1 MVSSNAATVEHYLAE
16 LKEPRRSEITV
27 LLDLIRDNLPAGFI
41 ETMAW
46 GMIVFQVPLEVSG
59 PTYNDQPLAAVAL
72 ASQKNHISFYLSAI
86 YASKELTSE
95 FQSRWANSGKRLDMG
110 KSCVRFTSL
119 EKADLETLAWAVSR
133 FDPVRF
139 SETYSS
145 ARSGMS
151 R

>member
-1 MVSSNAATVEHYLAE
+1 MVSSNAVTIEQYLAE
-16 LKEPRRSEITV
+16 LAEPRRSEISQ
-27 LLDLIRDNLPAGFI
+27 LLDLIRANLPSGFI

-59 PTYNDQPLAAVAL
+59 ATYNDQPLAAVAL

-86 YASKELTSE
+86 YASEELTGE

-139 SETYSS
+139 SEMYMQ
-145 ARSGMS
+145 ARQISE
-151 R
+151 

>member
-1 MVSSNAATVEHYLAE
+1 MVSSNAVTIEQYLAE
-16 LKEPRRSEITV
+16 LADPRRSEISQ
-27 LLDLIRDNLPAGFI
+27 LLDLIRANLPAGFI

-59 PTYNDQPLAAVAL
+59 PTHNDQPFAALAL

-86 YASKELTSE
+86 YASEELTSE
-95 FQSRWANSGKRLDMG
+95 FQLRWANSGKRLDMG

-139 SETYSS
+139 SEMYMQ
-145 ARSGMS
+145 ARQISE
-151 R
+151 

>member
-1 MVSSNAATVEHYLAE
+1 MVSSNAATIEQYLAE
-16 LKEPRRSEITV
+16 LAEPRRSEISR

-72 ASQKNHISFYLSAI
+72 ASQKNHVSFYLSAI
-86 YASKELTSE
+86 YASEELTGE
-95 FQSRWANSGKRLDMG
+95 FQLRWANSGKRLDMG

-139 SETYSS
+139 SEMYSS

>member
-1 MVSSNAATVEHYLAE
+1 MVSSNAATVEQYLAE
-16 LKEPRRSEITV
+16 LKEPRRSEITA

-41 ETMAW
+41 EVMAW

-86 YASKELTSE
+86 YASKELTAE

-119 EKADLETLAWAVSR
+119 EKADLNALAWAVAL
-133 FDPVRF
+133 FDPLELSDLYLR
-139 SETYSS
+139 
-145 ARSGMS
+145 ARQG
-151 R
+151 RG

>member
-1 MVSSNAATVEHYLAE
+1 MVSSNAATIEQYLAE
-16 LKEPRRSEITV
+16 LAEPRRSEISQ
-27 LLDLIRDNLPAGFI
+27 LLKLIRDNLPAGFI

-86 YASKELTSE
+86 YASTELTSE

-119 EKADLETLAWAVSR
+119 EKADLETLAWAVSL

-139 SETYSS
+139 SEMYLL
-145 ARSGMS
+145 ARQISD
-151 R
+151 

>member
-1 MVSSNAATVEHYLAE
+1 MVSSNAVTIEQYLAE
-16 LKEPRRSEITV
+16 LAEPRRSEISK
-27 LLDLIRDNLPAGFI
+27 LLDLIRANLPAGFI

-46 GMIVFQVPLEVSG
+46 GMIVFQVPFEVSG

-86 YASKELTSE
+86 YASEELTGE
-95 FQSRWANSGKRLDMG
+95 FQLRWANSGKRLDMG

-139 SETYSS
+139 SEMYSS

>member
-1 MVSSNAATVEHYLAE
+1 MVSSNAATVEQYLAE
-16 LKEPRRSEITV
+16 LKEPRRSEITA

-41 ETMAW
+41 EVMAW

-86 YASKELTSE
+86 YASKELTAE

-119 EKADLETLAWAVSR
+119 EKADLNALAWAVAL
-133 FDPVRF
+133 FDPLELSDLYLR
-139 SETYSS
+139 
-145 ARSGMS
+145 ARQGKG
-151 R
+151 

>member
-1 MVSSNAATVEHYLAE
+1 MVSSNAVTIEQYLAE
-16 LKEPRRSEITV
+16 LAEPRRSEISQ
-27 LLDLIRDNLPAGFI
+27 LLDLIRANLPAGFI

-86 YASKELTSE
+86 YASTELTSE

-139 SETYSS
+139 SEMYMQ
-145 ARSGMS
+145 ARQISE
-151 R
+151 

>member
-1 MVSSNAATVEHYLAE
+1 MVSSNAVTIEQYLAE
-16 LKEPRRSEITV
+16 LAEPRRSEISQ
-27 LLDLIRDNLPAGFI
+27 LLDLIRANLPSGFI

-86 YASKELTSE
+86 YASEELTGE

-119 EKADLETLAWAVSR
+119 EKADLETMAWAVSR

-139 SETYSS
+139 SEMYSC

>member
-1 MVSSNAATVEHYLAE
+1 MVSSNAVTIEQYLAE
-16 LKEPRRSEITV
+16 LAEPRRSEISQ
-27 LLDLIRDNLPAGFI
+27 LLDLIRANLPSGFI

-86 YASKELTSE
+86 YASEELTGE

-139 SETYSS
+139 SEMYMQ
-145 ARSGMS
+145 ARQISE
-151 R
+151 